1 MTIAI
6 IMRSAEAKLVDMLST
21 IRDPQ
26 GWQAVH
32 FKLSDLLEQ
41 YQSEYQVKIAIN
53 LINDLLKTYEG
64 GIFLLQDHGIIV
76 LVQQLE
82 KTVLNKLVFQL
93 RYLYMD
99 DPLAYTDEG
108 HENPDFCT
116 IYDLAR
122 DWNGFAEMCNRRMA
136 AAARK
141 TTQPE
146 RQTESSPRTP
156 VLESVR
162 TVTPAASAPSQPSQ
176 VSAGLPLFEAIEA
189 EIRSVDL
196 ASVMRRQPVC
206 VVGQNFSAR
215 RLFDEC
221 YLHIPQLRQVLV
233 ADSHMLTNRWL
244 FKYLSCAM
252 DERVLDLIR
261 RDAVSLRLN
270 PVSINLNVETL
281 LSEHFDAFD
290 AMLAPEIK
298 SSVVLELPVVD
309 VFADMSAFTLARSQ
323 AQKMGYR
330 VCLDGLTIN
339 SFINIDRKRL
349 SLDLL
354 KVQWNADVES
364 DLSSRQNVELAKAV
378 ADCGH
383 NRVILCRCDNKL
395 AVDYGHGL
403 GITLFQGRF
412 IDSLVTPT
420 LAVAN

>member
-6 IMRSAEAKLVDMLST
+6 IMRSAEAKIVDMLST

-32 FKLSDLLEQ
+32 FKLADLMEQ

-64 GIFLLQDHGIIV
+64 GIFLLQDQGIIV

-82 KTVLNKLVFQL
+82 KTILNKLVFQL

-99 DPLAYTDEG
+99 DPLAYTDDG

-116 IYDLAR
+116 IYDLSR
-122 DWNGFAEMCNRRMA
+122 DWNSFADMCNKRMA

-141 TTQPE
+141 ATHSE
-146 RQTESSPRTP
+146 RVAETATPRTP
-156 VLESVR
+156 MLESPAGER
-162 TVTPAASAPSQPSQ
+162 RPATSPLITPAAPASS
-176 VSAGLPLFEAIEA
+176 LFEAVEA
-189 EIRSVDL
+189 EIRSADL
-196 ASVMRRQPVC
+196 SAVMRRQPVC
-206 VVGQNFSAR
+206 VVGQNFSTR

-221 YLHIPQLRQVLV
+221 YLHIPHLRQVLV
-233 ADSHMLTNRWL
+233 AESHMLTNRWL
-244 FKYLSCAM
+244 FKYLSCVM
-252 DERVLDLIR
+252 DERVLALIR
-261 RDAVSLRLN
+261 GDLASLR
-270 PVSINLNVETL
+270 VSPISLNLNVETL
-281 LSEHFDAFD
+281 LSEHFEAFD
-290 AMLAPEIK
+290 AALAPELK

-309 VFADMSAFTLARSQ
+309 VFADMTAFTLARTQ
-323 AQKMGYR
+323 VQKMGYR
-330 VCLDGLTIN
+330 VCLDGLTIS

-354 KVQWNADVES
+354 KVQWNADVEA
-364 DLSSRQNVELAKAV
+364 DLASRQNVELARAV
-378 ADCGH
+378 AECGH

-412 IDSLVTPT
+412 IDSLATPT

>member
-53 LINDLLKTYEG
+53 LINDLIKTYEG

-116 IYDLAR
+116 IYDLVR

-146 RQTESSPRTP
+146 RQTESAPRTP
-156 VLESVR
+156 VIESVKA
-162 TVTPAASAPSQPSQ
+162 VTPAASAPSQPSQ

-270 PVSINLNVETL
+270 PVSINLNVETV

-309 VFADMSAFTLARSQ
+309 VFADMSAFILARTQ

-364 DLSSRQNVELAKAV
+364 DLSSRQNIELAKAV